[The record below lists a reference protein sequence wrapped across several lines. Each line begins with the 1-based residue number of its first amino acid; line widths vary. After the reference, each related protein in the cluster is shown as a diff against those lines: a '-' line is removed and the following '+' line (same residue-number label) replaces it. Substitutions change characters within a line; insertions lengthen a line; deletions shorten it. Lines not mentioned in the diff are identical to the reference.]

1 MAEVFIMGMGGFGTA
16 LAVMLDRAGHRVFLW
31 GRDPQK
37 NETIRLLRENKP
49 LLPGVEISSTVQ
61 IVDDLS
67 AVSSC
72 EMVILAVP
80 SAGVR
85 QTAQRLQGR
94 LRSDCTVACV
104 AKGFEQ
110 STLKPMLQV
119 IGEELPGQTSVMIS
133 GPSHAEEVARGIPTA
148 LVAASC
154 NPEAARKV
162 QDMTEGTHVRIY
174 TSDDVQGVQL
184 GGALKNVIAFAMGIV
199 EGLGLGDNTKAALM
213 TRGLTEITRL
223 STAMGARPETL
234 AGLAG
239 VGDLVVTCFSI
250 HSRNRRCGILVGKGM
265 SVKQA
270 VEQVGMTVEGVTAAL
285 CAFELS
291 HRFGVEMP
299 ITTQTVRLIE
309 GSIDA
314 RHAVEALLARP
325 QRHESE
331 QAWLAGEENA

>member
-148 LVAASC
+148 LVAAG
-154 NPEAARKV
+154 AATMLPRRV
-162 QDMTEGTHVRIY
+162 LR
-174 TSDDVQGVQL
+174 
-184 GGALKNVIAFAMGIV
+184 
-199 EGLGLGDNTKAALM
+199 
-213 TRGLTEITRL
+213 RL
-223 STAMGARPETL
+223 A
-234 AGLAG
+234 
-239 VGDLVVTCFSI
+239 
-250 HSRNRRCGILVGKGM
+250 
-265 SVKQA
+265 
-270 VEQVGMTVEGVTAAL
+270 
-285 CAFELS
+285 
-291 HRFGVEMP
+291 
-299 ITTQTVRLIE
+299 
-309 GSIDA
+309 
-314 RHAVEALLARP
+314 
-325 QRHESE
+325 
-331 QAWLAGEENA
+331 

>member
-1 MAEVFIMGMGGFGTA
+1 MADVFILGMGGFGTA
-16 LAVMLDRAGHRVFLW
+16 LAVMLDRAGHRVSIW
-31 GRDPQK
+31 GRDTQK
-37 NETIRLLRENKP
+37 NNTIRLQRENKS
-49 LLPGVEISSTVQ
+49 LLPGVIIPSTVS

-67 AVSSC
+67 GIGAC
-72 EMVILAVP
+72 ETVILAVP

-85 QTAQRLQGR
+85 QTAQRLQGL
-94 LRSDCTVACV
+94 LRPDCIVACV

-110 STLKPMLQV
+110 STLKTMLQV
-119 IGEELPGQTSVMIS
+119 IAEELPHHTGVMIS

-154 NPEAARKV
+154 DLEAARKV
-162 QDMTEGTHVRIY
+162 QDMTEGTHVRMY

-239 VGDLVVTCFSI
+239 VGDLVVTCFSE
-250 HSRNRRCGILVGKGM
+250 HSRNRRCGILVGKGTP
-265 SVKQA
+265 VKQA
-270 VEQVGMTVEGVTAAL
+270 VEQVGMTVEEIGRAHV
-285 CAFELS
+285 
-291 HRFGVEMP
+291 
-299 ITTQTVRLIE
+299 
-309 GSIDA
+309 
-314 RHAVEALLARP
+314 
-325 QRHESE
+325 
-331 QAWLAGEENA
+331 